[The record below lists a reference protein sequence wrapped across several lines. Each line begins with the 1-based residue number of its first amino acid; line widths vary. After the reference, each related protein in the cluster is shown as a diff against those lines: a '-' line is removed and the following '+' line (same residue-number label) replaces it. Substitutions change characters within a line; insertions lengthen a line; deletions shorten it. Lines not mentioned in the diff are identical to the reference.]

1 MSWKENSIAL
11 GKIQKGTKLS
21 LFQQKVTEI
30 YKDGNEIVVTVS
42 YKIKFINNA
51 RFIATSLSSITEG

>member
-1 MSWKENSIAL
+1 MSQKENSIAL

-30 YKDGNEIVVTVS
+30 YKDGNESVVTVS